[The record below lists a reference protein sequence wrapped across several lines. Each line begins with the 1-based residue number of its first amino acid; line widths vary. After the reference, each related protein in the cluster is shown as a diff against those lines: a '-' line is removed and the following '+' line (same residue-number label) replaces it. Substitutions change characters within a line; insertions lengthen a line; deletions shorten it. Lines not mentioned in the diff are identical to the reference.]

1 MRVLAP
7 AKNSKSN
14 ITILVQP
21 PPPAGNGPFTL
32 PIMHDAPIANEGGS
46 PDRSA
51 VRPGP
56 APRRRRLRGRLSTGH
71 VVMIA
76 AGLAAFLLNLL
87 ILRGGDE
94 TVPAA
99 VAARPLPAGAR
110 LAERDLEEVRIAAGG
125 ALARRALAPEEAA
138 GLVGR
143 ALVRDV
149 GAGAPLF
156 PDDFRPFVPGAGRA
170 MSIPVPPGRAVAAEL
185 RSGDRVDVVSAGRG
199 WGRFAATGVE
209 VLSVTEDGD
218 GLGGGEL
225 NVIVAVDGAD
235 ALAVAA
241 ALADS
246 EIFLVRST
254 GAPPA
259 PALSY
264 RTPPRPGEE
273 PPAGPSEEFTEAGE

>member
-1 MRVLAP
+1 M
-7 AKNSKSN
+7 
-14 ITILVQP
+14 T
-21 PPPAGNGPFTL
+21 
-32 PIMHDAPIANEGGS
+32 DAPTANS
-46 PDRSA
+46 
-51 VRPGP
+51 PGP
-56 APRRRRLRGRLSTGH
+56 APRRRGLRGRLSAGH
-71 VVMIA
+71 IVMIA

-99 VAARPLPAGAR
+99 VAARPLAAGAR
-110 LAERDLEEVRIAAGG
+110 LAERDWEEVRIAAGG
-125 ALARRALAPEEAA
+125 PLSRRALAPEEAA
-138 GLVGR
+138 GLVGG

-149 GAGAPLF
+149 ETGAPLF
-156 PDDFRPFVPGAGRA
+156 PDDFRPPVPGAGRA
-170 MSIPVPPGRAVAAEL
+170 MSIPVPPGRAVAADL

-209 VLSVTEDGD
+209 VLSVREDGD
-218 GLGGGEL
+218 GLGGGGL
-225 NVIVAVDGAD
+225 NVIVAVDGAE

-259 PALSY
+259 EEVAY
-264 RTPPRPGEE
+264 RTPPWPGEE
-273 PPAGPSEEFTEAGE
+273 PPGGPAGEYGLAGETAEAGG